1 VASSSDT
8 VDEFE
13 RRVQNQV
20 ERLGSKSF
28 RMVEAE
34 VTAKRLDWFKQHAEQ
49 VAGRWDADR
58 APSPRDA
65 FEMLFFDY
73 MGLAEDEVP
82 VLSESPT
89 EIVWASA
96 NPCDTLEACAR
107 LGLDTRVVCRAVYE
121 RSTQALISQLDPQLR
136 FLRSYQTI
144 RPYADYCEERIVR
157 LDFEALMALA
167 VEEALRSKSEG
178 NKREGYGAV
187 VVLGNEIVGR
197 GRDTVN
203 VGPDPSLHAEV
214 NAIRQAAQ
222 TVGDLNL
229 SGAVLLSTYE
239 PCPMCASLAVW
250 ANLSAIV
257 YGASIEKTAPLGLP
271 RILIG
276 AREVVE
282 RSPVMVEV
290 IGGVLEGECMAI
302 YQD

>member
-1 VASSSDT
+1 

-13 RRVQNQV
+13 RRIQAQV
-20 ERLGSKSF
+20 ERLGSKNY
-28 RMVEAE
+28 RAIEAE
-34 VTAKRLDWFKQHAEQ
+34 VTTKRLGWFEQHAEQ
-49 VAGRWDADR
+49 YAGRWDTDR
-58 APSPRDA
+58 PPSPRDA

-89 EIVWASA
+89 EIIWASA
-96 NPCDTLEACAR
+96 NPCDTLEACGR

-121 RSTQALISQLDPQLR
+121 RSTQALISRLDPQLR

-144 RPYADYCEERIVR
+144 RPHADTCEERIVR

-178 NKREGYGAV
+178 NRREGYGAV
-187 VVLGNEIVGR
+187 VVMGSEVIGR
-197 GRDTVN
+197 GRDTVSD
-203 VGPDPSLHAEV
+203 GPDPSLHAEV
-214 NAIRQAAQ
+214 NAIRQA
-222 TVGDLNL
+222 VRKMGDINL
-229 SGAVLLSTYE
+229 SGAVLLSTCE

-250 ANLSAIV
+250 ANLSTIV
-257 YGASIEKTAPLGLP
+257 YGASIEKTAPLGLS
-271 RILIG
+271 RIMIN

-290 IGGVLEGECMAI
+290 IGGVLEDACMAI
-302 YQD
+302 YRD